1 MRTITVEIEDELYER
16 ARTRL
21 EALGL
26 SVEDYV
32 EKALEILTYE
42 SHLND

>member
-1 MRTITVEIEDELYER
+1 MIEI

-32 EKALEILTYE
+32 EKTLEILTYE